1 MSDPLY
7 TSVISYF
14 ANVQHRSRKHEQ
26 QRSTV
31 FRILIRSRDLTN
43 HLTQFSFCKTP
54 GCETNLLC
62 AMLNIFVRFKCFTY
76 CPVDIFQNFF
86 QLHLSLH
93 CLQKRKDSD
102 TLVLLNAICTFLPGL
117 YSKDRIY
124 YICNLFS
131 SCRVWSPRYSNY
143 RTIMICLITQLSAIA
158 MELCTHRPSFPDGL
172 NRLTALYESDVA
184 CLLIMVVR
192 Y

>member
-14 ANVQHRSRKHEQ
+14 ANVQQRSRKHEQ

-31 FRILIRSRDLTN
+31 FPTLIRSQDLTN
-43 HLTQFSFCKTP
+43 HLTQFSFCKTS

-62 AMLNIFVRFKCFTY
+62 AMLNIFVRFKCFIY
-76 CPVDIFQNFF
+76 CLVDIFQKFF
-86 QLHLSLH
+86 QLHFSLH
-93 CLQKRKDSD
+93 CLQKRNHSD

-117 YSKDRIY
+117 YNKDRID

-131 SCRVWSPRYSNY
+131 SCRVLFPRFFELPNNY
-143 RTIMICLITQLSAIA
+143 DLFNHTVVSVRHGALHTPSIISRRTKS
-158 MELCTHRPSFPDGL
+158 THRF
-172 NRLTALYESDVA
+172 
-184 CLLIMVVR
+184 I
-192 Y
+192 